1 MQVAGSTSSS
11 DVSGKSGGG
20 GAAAG
25 NASHSDGEGGGRNGD
40 GIGMSS
46 SADAK
51 RPIIDR
57 VSLRDNVALIA
68 VLELKEDAAFKRT
81 HCTRFDQW
89 EITYVYNRL
98 H

>member
-20 GAAAG
+20 SGAAG
-25 NASHSDGEGGGRNGD
+25 NASHSDGEGAGGRIGE
-40 GIGMSS
+40 GMSS

-81 HCTRFDQW
+81 PSTPVHLRDIQFNSHS
-89 EITYVYNRL
+89 I
-98 H
+98 